1 MNPKMRANA
10 FAAFGA
16 LSNYG
21 IGAQHE
27 AFLEQ
32 VSHSFWSYEE
42 LTLFLSYLRT
52 VPSFFDDPWM
62 VNVSIDII

>member
-32 VSHSFWSYEE
+32 VSYSFWSHEE
-42 LTLFLSYLRT
+42 LTLFSFLRT
-52 VPSFFDDPWM
+52 VPFFFDDLWM